1 MSIRSQVMRGL
12 LTLMLCS
19 LPLLVAQAQ
28 SQSVDGDVTAVSGA
42 RDTMQT
48 LREERK
54 AAEARDRARLAE
66 LSRDADALKE
76 ALEDAG
82 AALAVARERRQI
94 LETQL
99 QAQSDELSRL
109 EAKRVEQSGD
119 LDAVFSAVAG
129 IGGELRDELS
139 QSWLTLGGEAQLPSR
154 LSRSDILDVGQ
165 IESLA
170 DSLMTLTRETARVT
184 EFNADV
190 AGADGQR
197 REQAV
202 VRIGGQLAAS
212 NGQLLERSGD
222 EGRLVVTGHTPRA
235 VAERLVAFQQGSSE
249 VVPFDPVNG
258 RVLQA
263 MAQQPTLWQRFQ
275 QGGVVGYVVV
285 ALGAI
290 GLLVALV
297 QYLYLLRITL
307 TQRRQLADLGQLR
320 DDNPL
325 GRVLKR
331 FQAFGAEHVPEA
343 LEARLDEAM
352 LAEQPRIERG
362 QALVKMLAAIA
373 PLLGLLGT
381 VTGMIVTFQAITVF
395 GTGDPQ
401 LMAGGISQALVTTVL
416 GLITAVPL
424 LFAHTALTSRSRAL
438 ISSMEGRA
446 SAVLADR
453 LVADVTSSA
462 APLTGA
468 KRHADALA

>member
-1 MSIRSQVMRGL
+1 MSIHWRVVRGVLAL
-12 LTLMLCS
+12 LLCG
-19 LPLLVAQAQ
+19 LPVLTAQAQ
-28 SQSVDGDVTAVSGA
+28 SRVHAQSADSSALQSLHEA
-42 RDTMQT
+42 RQS
-48 LREERK
+48 
-54 AAEARDRARLAE
+54 AEARDQARLAE
-66 LSRDADALKE
+66 LSDDGE
-76 ALEDAG
+76 ALEK
-82 AALAVARERRQI
+82 ALTEANAVLVAARERRQA
-94 LETQL
+94 LETQ
-99 QAQSDELSRL
+99 QQVQREELDRL
-109 EAKRVEQSGD
+109 ETDRTQQGGD

-139 QSWLTLGGEAQLPSR
+139 LSWLTLDSEAQLPSR
-154 LSRSDILDVGQ
+154 LSQNDILDMAQ

-170 DSLMTLTRETARVT
+170 DSLMTLTQETARVI
-184 EFNADV
+184 EFETQV

-197 REQAV
+197 REQPV
-202 VRIGGQLAAS
+202 VRLGALLAAS
-212 NGQLLERSGD
+212 NGQLLERAGD
-222 EGRLVVTGHTPRA
+222 EGRLVAAGHTPPG
-235 VAERLVAFQQGSSE
+235 VAERLLAFQQGSSDI
-249 VVPFDPVNG
+249 VPFDPADG

-285 ALGAI
+285 ALGAL
-290 GLLVALV
+290 GLLVALL
-297 QYLYLLRITL
+297 QYIYLLRITL
-307 TQRRQLADLGQLR
+307 TQRRQLADLERLR

-331 FQAFGAEHVPEA
+331 FQANGAEHVPEA

-362 QALVKMLAAIA
+362 QALVKMLAAVA

-381 VTGMIVTFQAITVF
+381 VTGMIVTFQSITVF

-424 LFAHTALTSRSRAL
+424 LFAHTALASRSRAL
-438 ISSMEGRA
+438 IGSMEGRA

-453 LVADVTSSA
+453 LESDGLAS
-462 APLTGA
+462 APLSAA